1 MDTLDIQ
8 TLLEEKIRDLLHVS
22 IRAHNIRDDD
32 AVSIR
37 TLKLI
42 LVGKIL
48 ECYGLDWTRLLSLF
62 KTHTPVHPEWVK
74 ELQCDEELSNLLAQ
88 VFVRNEKLLR
98 ILKLQTGKN
107 VNQILAVDGLGGPYG
122 LNFDQKH
129 YIGNMHYGSGNDS
142 FYEKGPD
149 CKRLHV
155 QTVRQLYTML
165 GEEVPVPEKQIYDIL
180 RRCFEEMGNTKF
192 PKIEFEPHEQMDE
205 QLQGEAGR
213 FYMSAMGEENIRN
226 LIKSTCLKKF
236 RGEKRTQTEREDRE
250 QEGGEPEKQSVE

>member
-37 TLKLI
+37 TLKLL

-48 ECYGLDWTRLLSLF
+48 ESYGLDWTRLLAHH

-74 ELQCDEELSNLLAQ
+74 ELQCDEEVGNLLAQ
-88 VFVRNEKLLR
+88 VFVRNDKLLR
-98 ILKLQTGKN
+98 IVKTGKN

-129 YIGNMHYGSGNDS
+129 YIGNMRFGSGNDS

-149 CKRLHV
+149 YKRLHV
-155 QTVRQLYTML
+155 QTVRRMYAML
-165 GEEVPVPEKQIYDIL
+165 GEEVSVPEKQIYDIL
-180 RRCFEEMGNTKF
+180 RRCFEEMGKTKF

-205 QLQGEAGR
+205 QLQGEVGR

-226 LIKSTCLKKF
+226 LIKSTGLKKF
-236 RGEKRTQTEREDRE
+236 RGEKRTQTDRE